1 MISLRQ
7 LAGGVAAV
15 AIVASFAGQAT
26 AQQTTSNIR
35 GAVTNSKG
43 AGVSGA
49 QVTVLHVPSGSVRQ
63 ITTGANGIYNARGLR
78 PGGPYIVTVTAPGNA
93 PYRVEGLFLS
103 LADTKRLN
111 IALDDVIREDAIV
124 VTASAIG
131 GGNMTMGVNSR
142 FGLDTIEGTPTVT
155 RDFKDVLKYDPNVY
169 LDPTNQNAISIAGGS
184 SRTLSITVDGVAQ
197 NDDFGLNNSGFP
209 TLRSPISIDAIDQ
222 LSVET
227 TPFDVEFSGFQS
239 GSVNVVTKS
248 GTNEFHGSAFG
259 FRRNSSFT
267 GGGLNVD
274 EWTYGGTFGG
284 PIIKDKLFFFAS
296 YDRFEGTNV
305 FDTGPAG
312 GGFVNEVSRV
322 TIGDVN
328 QVNQIAQDVY
338 GFDALGFNPS
348 NLKEIDEKILAKLDW
363 NINENHRASFT
374 MQRDKGNQ
382 LRPQNT
388 GGSNIG
394 LLSTWYN
401 NSQKLRSYS
410 GQVFSDWT
418 DNFSTEL
425 KVAFK
430 KSPTSQA
437 SLGGTDFGLFRVRTA
452 GGGSVFLGPDF
463 FRQANALTNKT
474 LSIKAKANYTVGA
487 HLFTAGYEHVETDVF
502 NLFVPGSRGS
512 YTFNSIADF
521 AAQNASGG
529 LFYQNAVTN
538 NANDGSATFTFKSDS
553 LYVQDQWDVSDTV
566 TIQAGVRYE
575 AVSSTKN
582 IVSNPIFAGRYGFDN
597 TATLSGRDIFLP
609 RVGINWTATDR
620 LSIHGGVGLF
630 AGGNPNVWISNNYS
644 NNGVTIDS
652 IFLPGFLLPPVDGF
666 NVPDVAQNGLVA
678 GDGNVNALDPNFNI
692 PSQWKASAGFDF
704 DTDIGF
710 LGSALG
716 DGWRFSSD
724 IILSSVK
731 DATYWKELTC
741 GTTPTGT
748 APDGRP
754 VYNCDPSRFDLLLT
768 NTGIGHGR
776 VISFLA
782 EKTFFEDLNFRTSYS
797 NQNIVDANS
806 GTSSTATSNYGKSA
820 SSDPLTPTAATS
832 NYERKHRFTFNFDYR
847 HKFIGDN
854 ETRFTLFGES
864 RSGQP
869 FSYTFDDPGS
879 RGIQNIFGE
888 NRDFARRDRALFYV
902 PTGPN
907 DPIVTYA
914 PGFDQAAFTS
924 FLASSGLDKYAGQI
938 APRNAFRSSWV
949 NRWDLS
955 IKQEIPGIFPNDAKG
970 IFSMDIRNIGNLI
983 DGSWGQYNQVFFPYV
998 QPVVEAT
1005 VVGGQYVYSDFTNT
1019 AVRSNGTLTRSSTS
1033 STASNWSIQF
1043 GLKYKF

>member
-1 MISLRQ
+1 MINLRQ

-26 AQQTTSNIR
+26 AQQTTSSIR
-35 GAVTNSKG
+35 GVVKNASG
-43 AGVSGA
+43 AGIENA
-49 QVTVLHVPSGSVRQ
+49 QVTILHVPSGSVRQ
-63 ITTGANGIYNARGLR
+63 FSTASNGGYTARGLR
-78 PGGPYIVTVTAPGNA
+78 PGGPYIVTITAPGNA
-93 PYRVEGLFLS
+93 PYRVEGVFLS

-111 IALDDVIREDAIV
+111 IELDDILREEAIV
-124 VTASAIG
+124 VTASSIG
-131 GGNMTMGVNSR
+131 AGNLTMGAGSR
-142 FGLDTIEGTPTVT
+142 FGLDTIEGTPTIT

-169 LDPTNQNAISIAGGS
+169 LDPTNQNAISIAGGN

-209 TLRSPISIDAIDQ
+209 TLRSPVSIDAIEQ
-222 LSVET
+222 LNVET
-227 TPFDVEFSGFQS
+227 TPFNVEFSGFQS

-274 EWTYGGTFGG
+274 EWTYGGTLGG
-284 PIIKDKLFFFAS
+284 PIVKDKLFFFAS
-296 YDRFEGTNV
+296 YDRFEGTSI
-305 FDTGPAG
+305 FDVGPIG
-312 GGFVNEVSRV
+312 GGFANEVRGV
-322 TIGDVN
+322 TIDQVN
-328 QVNQIAQDVY
+328 QINQIAQDVY
-338 GFDALGFNPS
+338 GFDAGGFDPS
-348 NLKEIDEKILAKLDW
+348 NLKELDEKILLKLDW
-363 NINENHRASFT
+363 NINDNHRLSFT
-374 MQRDKGNQ
+374 HQRVKGNQ

-388 GGSNIG
+388 GGNRIG

-401 NSQKLRSYS
+401 NSQKLRTYS
-410 GQVFSDWT
+410 GQLFSDWS
-418 DNFSTEL
+418 DNLSTEV

-437 SLGGTDFGLFRVRTA
+437 PLGGTDFGLFRINVP
-452 GGGSVFLGPDF
+452 GGDVFLGPDF
-463 FRQANALTNKT
+463 FRHANALTNKT
-474 LSIKAKANYTVGA
+474 FSVKAKADYSVGA
-487 HLFTAGYEHVETDVF
+487 HLITAGYEHVETDVF

-512 YTFNSIADF
+512 YTFRSIADF

-529 LFYQNAVTN
+529 LFYQNAVSN
-538 NANDGSATFTFKSDS
+538 NPLDGSATFTFKSDA
-553 LYVQDQWDVSDTV
+553 LYIQDQWDVSDTV

-582 IVSNPIFAGRYGFDN
+582 IIQNPIFLGRYGFDN

-609 RVGINWTATDR
+609 RLGVNWTATDR

-652 IFLPGFLLPPVDGF
+652 IFVPGFALPPVNGF
-666 NVPDVAQNGLVA
+666 DVPAIAQNGLIA

-692 PSQWKASAGFDF
+692 PSQWKANFGFELN
-704 DTDIGF
+704 TDIAF

-716 DGWRFSSD
+716 DDWNFSSD
-724 IILSSVK
+724 VILSSVK
-731 DATYWKELTC
+731 DGTYWKELTC
-741 GTTPTGT
+741 GTAPVSA

-754 VYNCDPSRFDLLLT
+754 IYDCDPSRFDLLLT
-768 NTGIGHGR
+768 NTSIGHGR

-782 EKTFFEDLNFRTSYS
+782 EKTFFEDFNFRTSYS

-806 GTSSTATSNYGKSA
+806 GTSSTATSNFGKSA

-847 HKFIGDN
+847 HKFVGDN
-854 ETRFTLFGES
+854 ETRITLFGES

-869 FSYTFDDPGS
+869 FSYTFDDPG
-879 RGIQNIFGE
+879 RRNVQNIFGE

-907 DPIVTYA
+907 DPLVTYA
-914 PGFDQAAFTS
+914 AGFDQAGFFS
-924 FLASSGLDKYAGQI
+924 FLETSGLNKYAGGI
-938 APRNAFRSSWV
+938 APRNGFKSPWV

-955 IKQEIPGIFPNDAKG
+955 IKQEIPGIFPNDSKG
-970 IFSMDIRNIGNLI
+970 ILSMDVLNIGNLI
-983 DGSWGQYNQVFFPYV
+983 DGDWGQYEQVFFPYV
-998 QPVVEAT
+998 QPVVAAT
-1005 VVGGQYVYSDFTNT
+1005 IVGGQYVYDRFDGTS
-1019 AVRSNGTLTRSSTS
+1019 RSNVNTR
-1033 STASNWSIQF
+1033 ASNWSIQF

>member
-15 AIVASFAGQAT
+15 AIVASFAGQAA
-26 AQQTTSNIR
+26 AQQTTSSIR
-35 GAVTNSKG
+35 GTVTDSKG
-43 AGVSGA
+43 VGVQSA
-49 QVTVLHVPSGSVRQ
+49 QITILHVPSGSVRQ
-63 ITTGANGIYNARGLR
+63 FTTGANGVYTARGLR

-124 VTASAIG
+124 VTANSIG
-131 GGNMTMGVNSR
+131 AGNLTMGAGSR
-142 FGLDTIEGTPTVT
+142 FGLDTIEGAPTVT
-155 RDFKDVLKYDPNVY
+155 RDFKDVLKYDPSVY
-169 LDPTNQNAISIAGGS
+169 LDPTNQNAISIAGGN
-184 SRTLSITVDGVAQ
+184 SRYLSITVDGVQQ

-209 TLRSPISIDAIDQ
+209 TLRAPVSIDAIAQ
-222 LSVET
+222 LNVET

-259 FRRNSSFT
+259 YRRSSGLT

-274 EWTYGGTFGG
+274 EWTYGGTLGG

-296 YDRFEGTNV
+296 YDRFEGTGV
-305 FDTGPAG
+305 FDTGPIG
-312 GGFVNEVSRV
+312 GGFVNEVSGV
-322 TIGDVN
+322 TVDQVN
-328 QVNQIAQDVY
+328 QIAQIAQDVY
-338 GFDALGFNPS
+338 GFDTLGFNPS
-348 NLKEIDEKILAKLDW
+348 NLSEIDEKILAKIDW

-388 GGSNIG
+388 GGNRIG
-394 LLSTWYN
+394 LLSDWYN
-401 NSQKLRSYS
+401 NTQKLRSYS
-410 GQVFSDWT
+410 GQLFSDWT
-418 DNFSTEL
+418 DNLSTEI

-437 SLGGTDFGLFRVRTA
+437 PLGGTDFGLFRVRVP
-452 GGGSVFLGPDF
+452 GGDVFFGPDF
-463 FRQANALTNKT
+463 FRHANALSNKT
-474 LSIKAKANYTVGA
+474 LNIKAKADYTYGA
-487 HLFTAGYEHVETDVF
+487 HLFTAGYEHMETDVF

-512 YTFNSIADF
+512 YTFNSIADL

-538 NANDGSATFTFKSDS
+538 NSNDGAANFTFKTDA
-553 LYVQDQWDVSDTV
+553 LYIQDQWDVSDTV
-566 TIQAGVRYE
+566 TVQAGVRYE

-582 IVSNPIFAGRYGFDN
+582 IIQNPNFLNRYGFDN

-609 RVGINWTATDR
+609 RIGINWTASDR

-678 GDGNVNALDPNFNI
+678 GDGNVNALDPNFKI
-692 PSQWKASAGFDF
+692 PSQWKASVGAELN
-704 DTDIGF
+704 TDIGF

-716 DGWRFSSD
+716 DDWNFSTD
-724 IILSSVK
+724 LILTSVK
-731 DATYWKELTC
+731 DAPYWKELTC
-741 GTTPTGT
+741 GTPTGT

-754 VYNCDPSRFDLLLT
+754 IYSCDPSRFDLMLT

-776 VISFLA
+776 IVSFVA
-782 EKTFFEDLNFRTSYS
+782 EKTFFDDLTFRTSYS

-820 SSDPLTPTAATS
+820 TSDPLTPTAATS

-854 ETRFTLFGES
+854 ETRFTLFGET

-869 FSYTFDDPGS
+869 FSYTFDDPGQ
-879 RGIQNIFGE
+879 RGQLNIFGE

-902 PTGPN
+902 PTGAN
-907 DPIVTYA
+907 DPNVDLSGIA
-914 PGFDQAAFTS
+914 DQAAFFA
-924 FLASSGLDKYAGQI
+924 FLDSSGLSKYAGGI
-938 APRNAFRSSWV
+938 APRNAFRSPWST
-949 NRWDLS
+949 RWDLS
-955 IKQEIPGIFPNDAKG
+955 IKQEVPGIFPNDAKG
-970 IFSMDIRNIGNLI
+970 IFSIDIRNFGNMI
-983 DGSWGQYNQVFFPYV
+983 KKSWGQYQQTRFPYF
-998 QPVVEAT
+998 QSVVRADIQ
-1005 VVGGQYVYSDFTNT
+1005 GGKYVYS
-1019 AVRSNGTLTRSSTS
+1019 GYPRSSQNRVFS
-1033 STASNWSIQF
+1033 EASTWSVQV